1 MKQTARIISTYS
13 ADVMG
18 VCSALFELGG
28 MTIMHD
34 ASGCNST
41 YTTHDEPRWFDMDSM
56 VYISGISE
64 IEAIMGDDEKLISDI
79 VDAAEVLKPAFIAIA
94 GTPIPTMTGFD
105 FEAVASVIEHR
116 TGIPSFGFPTT
127 GMNTYIHGA
136 SMALAGIA
144 ERFVDDPA
152 TIRTAGNSSSPDNTE
167 NTGNMKGTGS
177 TCSTLQ
183 MSPRKL
189 MSVVDNCCMKPNG
202 IKVNIL
208 GLTPLDFSTNGQDE
222 SIVQW
227 LRNEGFEVVSKWAM
241 GSSLEDIRRSAEADV
256 NLVVSA
262 AGFGAARVLYERFG
276 TPYAVGVP
284 VGNELPGLLADQIIL
299 NVKKFKEMDAEA
311 TEKAPFEEREISVES
326 GVFLNED
333 DESGSCSENGN
344 CGQDENC
351 SKDKSTYET
360 GFAAVIGEGVYSLSL
375 ASSIEMECGIPC
387 KALCATECPEDILRE
402 CDRMTPDEDDIIPEL
417 AGAAYVIAD
426 PLYKPIVPESAK
438 FVPLPSEAFSGR
450 LYRDEITNLIE
461 DFDQLLNKIN

>member
-28 MTIMHD
+28 MTVMHD

-41 YTTHDEPRWFDMDSM
+41 YTTHDEPRWYDMDSM

-64 IEAIMGDDEKLISDI
+64 MEAIMGDDEKLISDI
-79 VDAAEVLKPAFIAIA
+79 VDAAEKLRPAFIAIA

-105 FEAVASVIEHR
+105 FEAVASVIEQR

-144 ERFVDDPA
+144 ERFVDEP
-152 TIRTAGNSSSPDNTE
+152 E
-167 NTGNMKGTGS
+167 
-177 TCSTLQ
+177 
-183 MSPRKL
+183 
-189 MSVVDNCCMKPNG
+189 CCVRPSKCR
-202 IKVNIL
+202 VNIL
-208 GLTPLDFSTNGQDE
+208 GLTPLDFSINGQDE

-227 LRNEGFEVVSKWAM
+227 LENEGFEVVSKWAM
-241 GSSLEDIRRSAEADV
+241 GSSLDDIRRAADADI

-276 TPYAVGVP
+276 IPYAVGVP
-284 VGNELPGLLADQIIL
+284 IGNELPGLLADQMIT
-299 NVKKFKEMDAEA
+299 NVKKFRAKEGQYAGPLSFEAAE
-311 TEKAPFEEREISVES
+311 IGVDS
-326 GVFLNED
+326 GVFLD
-333 DESGSCSENGN
+333 GSCGRD
-344 CGQDENC
+344 G
-351 SKDKSTYET
+351 STYEK
-360 GFAAVIGEGVYSLSL
+360 GFAAVIGEGVFSLSL
-375 ASSIEMECGIPC
+375 ASSIEMECDIPA
-387 KALCATECPEDILRE
+387 KVLCATECPEDILRE

-417 AGAAYVIAD
+417 EGAAYVIAD

-438 FVPLPSEAFSGR
+438 FIPLPSEAFSGR
-450 LYRDEITNLIE
+450 IYRSEIPDVIKDPDAILGQI
-461 DFDQLLNKIN
+461 

>member
-41 YTTHDEPRWFDMDSM
+41 YTTHDEPRWYDMDSM

-64 IEAIMGDDEKLISDI
+64 MEAIMGDDEKLISDI

-105 FEAVASVIEHR
+105 FEAVASVIENR

-152 TIRTAGNSSSPDNTE
+152 DKESSGN
-167 NTGNMKGTGS
+167 
-177 TCSTLQ
+177 TLQ
-183 MSPRKL
+183 MSARKIA
-189 MSVVDNCCMKPNG
+189 SIVDSCCMKPNG
-202 IKVNIL
+202 IKVNVL
-208 GLTPLDFSTNGQDE
+208 GLTPLDFSVNGTDD

-227 LRNEGFEVVSKWAM
+227 LEREGFEVVSKWAM
-241 GSSLEDIRRSAEADV
+241 GSSLDEIRRSAEADV

-262 AGFGAARVLYERFG
+262 AGYGAAKVLYERFG
-276 TPYAVGVP
+276 MPYAIGFP
-284 VGNELPGLLADQIIL
+284 VGNELPVLLADQIII
-299 NVKKFKEMDAEA
+299 NVKKYREQAEDVSFGK
-311 TEKAPFEEREISVES
+311 TFESAEISVDS
-326 GVFLNED
+326 GVFLD
-333 DESGSCSENGN
+333 GN
-344 CGQDENC
+344 
-351 SKDKSTYET
+351 SYEK
-360 GFAAVIGEGVYSLSL
+360 GFAAVIGEGITSLSL
-375 ASSIEMECGIPC
+375 ASTIELECGIPA
-387 KALCATECPEDILRE
+387 KVLCATECPEGILRE

-417 AGAAYVIAD
+417 EGAAFVIAD

-438 FVPLPSEAFSGR
+438 FISLPSEAFSGR
-450 LYRDEITNLIE
+450 IYRDEIPDLVGDINELLI
-461 DFDQLLNKIN
+461 KIK

>member
-28 MTIMHD
+28 MTVMHD

-41 YTTHDEPRWFDMDSM
+41 YTTHDEPRWYDMDSM

-64 IEAIMGDDEKLISDI
+64 MEAIMGDDEKLISDI

-136 SMALAGIA
+136 SMAFAGIA

-152 TIRTAGNSSSPDNTE
+152 EKESS
-167 NTGNMKGTGS
+167 
-177 TCSTLQ
+177 
-183 MSPRKL
+183 
-189 MSVVDNCCMKPNG
+189 G
-202 IKVNIL
+202 IKVNVL
-208 GLTPLDFSTNGQDE
+208 GLTPLDFSVNGTDD

-227 LRNEGFEVVSKWAM
+227 LEREGFEVVSKWAM
-241 GSSLEDIRRSAEADV
+241 GSSLDEIRRSAEADV

-262 AGFGAARVLYERFG
+262 AGYGAAKVLYERFG
-276 TPYAVGVP
+276 MPYAIGFP
-284 VGNELPGLLADQIIL
+284 AGNELPGLLADQIII
-299 NVKKFKEMDAEA
+299 NVKKFKEQGGAK
-311 TEKAPFEEREISVES
+311 TFESAEISVDS
-326 GVFLNED
+326 GVFLD
-333 DESGSCSENGN
+333 GSEG
-344 CGQDENC
+344 
-351 SKDKSTYET
+351 KDGSTYEK
-360 GFAAVIGEGVYSLSL
+360 GFAAVIGEGITSLSL
-375 ASSIEMECGIPC
+375 AGTIELECGIPA
-387 KALCATECPEDILRE
+387 KVLCATECPEGILRE

-417 AGAAYVIAD
+417 EGAAYVIAD
-426 PLYKPIVPESAK
+426 PMYKPIVPESAE
-438 FVPLPSEAFSGR
+438 FISLPSEAFSGR
-450 LYRDEITNLIE
+450 IYRDEIPDLVSDINELLI
-461 DFDQLLNKIN
+461 KIK

>member
-41 YTTHDEPRWFDMDSM
+41 YTTHDEPRWYDMDSM

-64 IEAIMGDDEKLISDI
+64 MEAIMGDDEKLISDI

-105 FEAVASVIEHR
+105 FEAVASVIEQR
-116 TGIPSFGFPTT
+116 SGIPSFGFPTT

-136 SMALAGIA
+136 SMAFAGIA

-152 TIRTAGNSSSPDNTE
+152 DSISRESNTL
-167 NTGNMKGTGS
+167 NMS
-177 TCSTLQ
+177 ARRLA
-183 MSPRKL
+183 
-189 MSVVDNCCMKPNG
+189 SVLDNCCMKPNG
-202 IKVNIL
+202 IRVNIL
-208 GLTPLDFSTNGQDE
+208 GLTPLDFSVNGTDD

-227 LRNEGFEVVSKWAM
+227 LEREGFEVVSKWAM
-241 GSSLEDIRRSAEADV
+241 GSSLDEIRRSAGADV

-262 AGFGAARVLYERFG
+262 AGYEAARVLYERFG
-276 TPYAVGVP
+276 MPYAIGFP
-284 VGNELPGLLADQIIL
+284 VGNELPGLLADQIII
-299 NVKKFKEMDAEA
+299 NVKKFKEQGGAK
-311 TEKAPFEEREISVES
+311 TFESGEISVDS
-326 GVFLNED
+326 GVFLD
-333 DESGSCSENGN
+333 GSEG
-344 CGQDENC
+344 
-351 SKDKSTYET
+351 KDGSTYEK
-360 GFAAVIGEGVYSLSL
+360 GFAAVIGEGVTSLSL
-375 ASSIEMECGIPC
+375 ACTIELECGIPA
-387 KALCATECPEDILRE
+387 KVLCATECPEGILRE

-417 AGAAYVIAD
+417 EGAAFVIAD

-438 FVPLPSEAFSGR
+438 FISLPSEAFSGR
-450 LYRDEITNLIE
+450 IYRDSIPDLVNDPEWILT
-461 DFDQLLNKIN
+461 QL